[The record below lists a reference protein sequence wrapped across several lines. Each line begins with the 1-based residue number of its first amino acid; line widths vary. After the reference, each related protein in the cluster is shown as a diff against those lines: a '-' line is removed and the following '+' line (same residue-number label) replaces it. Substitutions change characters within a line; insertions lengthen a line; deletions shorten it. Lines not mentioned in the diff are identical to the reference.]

1 MAYYG
6 VSGAGGKN
14 KISYNSE
21 IYASLLRFTKYHHAT
36 TNQLH
41 IYNPDNLFSLVR
53 VMLCF

>member
-1 MAYYG
+1 M
-6 VSGAGGKN
+6 GGLTLAHN
-14 KISYNSE
+14 LE

-53 VMLCF
+53 VILCF